1 MSTGIQ
7 ARIIGHRCDKQMR
20 RSKEKCVTPYRKP
33 WKCTGECKACICC
46 IVKDEYGGE
55 RHIGVIK

>member
-1 MSTGIQ
+1 MGEQ
-7 ARIIGHRCDKQMR
+7 PKIIGHRCDEQMK
-20 RSKEKCVTPYRKP
+20 RSKEKCMTQHWKP

-46 IVKDEYGGE
+46 ILKDEYGGE